1 MNLSWHLNSLQCA
14 KRSSCPLLDFA
25 PAPAVLGE
33 ASASALFNMW
43 TVRSGPA
50 QIRSPVL
57 ARETQVGNN
66 IYEGLVK
73 GSALRMLDD
82 GEAAT
87 IGYAHEVGGEQLSM
101 SAKHVGCALKNFHI

>member
-1 MNLSWHLNSLQCA
+1 
-14 KRSSCPLLDFA
+14 
-25 PAPAVLGE
+25 
-33 ASASALFNMW
+33 MW